1 MTARAALVALLAVIA
16 ALLPTAAAGAGEPTQ
31 TFAAKVFISEKYP
44 AFHGRLHSES
54 AFCAAERLVM
64 VYRVQPGKDELL
76 GHRRSK
82 KDGIWQVSIGD
93 QLTSG
98 AFYAEAP
105 LYGSA
110 ALGIACPAA
119 RSKTVTVD

>member
-1 MTARAALVALLAVIA
+1 MRARAALIALLAGLG
-16 ALLPTAAAGAGEPTQ
+16 ALAPAAGAAAREPTAS
-31 TFAAKVFISEKYP
+31 FATKVFISEKYP

-54 AFCAAERLVM
+54 AFCAAQRPVM
-64 VYRVQPGKDELL
+64 VFRALPGKDELL
-76 GHRRSK
+76 GHKRSAE
-82 KDGIWQVSIGD
+82 DGTWQVSIGTK
-93 QLTSG
+93 LTSG
-98 AFYAEAP
+98 AYYAEAP